1 MAFTHITFNVAT
13 PGGSRI
19 HQLNLSLENGLNA
32 LTQELA
38 TISTLCD
45 GGDPNNVANYTAV
58 AAYYGYATNVDAKSS
73 HDELA
78 SLASVLTGTP
88 TSAIASSS
96 NKHR

>member
-19 HQLNLSLENGLNA
+19 HQLNLNFENGLA
-32 LTQELA
+32 QLTAELA
-38 TISTLCD
+38 TIVTLCD
-45 GGDPNNVANYTAV
+45 GGDPSNVANYTAV
-58 AAYYGYATNVDAKSS
+58 AAYYGYATNADAKSS
-73 HDELA
+73 RDELA